1 MKTIALFFG
10 GLSNEAAVS
19 IMSARNI
26 AASLDKRH
34 FRLRLVYWR
43 KSDRRF
49 YLVKGFSS
57 AELKAGRE
65 LRIEEFKRS
74 FEVALPITHG
84 RYGEDGIL
92 QAIFESQGVKYCGC
106 RVLGSALCMDKGAF
120 KDMMKASGIEQV
132 GYWIIDYKA
141 DSASEIAAKMRQIK
155 KMLPG
160 LLFIKPANS
169 GSSVGVS
176 RVSKPT
182 ELPSALRLAKQ
193 HDSRVI
199 IEKGLAGPREIEVAV
214 LGNSELL
221 VSQPGEL
228 ALAKDFY
235 DYNDKYT
242 RGEAKPVIPARLSSA
257 QMKRVRELATRA
269 YRLANCQGFARVDF
283 FLSRGRFY
291 LNEIN
296 TLPGFTD
303 ISMFPMLMAESG
315 LDYKEL
321 LRRII
326 NLALLIS

>member
-26 AASLDKRH
+26 ATSLDKRH

-49 YLVKGFSS
+49 YLVKGFSL

-65 LRIEEFKRS
+65 LRIEDFKRS
-74 FEVALPITHG
+74 FDVAFPITHG
-84 RYGEDGIL
+84 RYGEDGTL

-141 DSASEIAAKMRQIK
+141 DGASEIAAKIREAK

-176 RVSKPT
+176 RVSEKQ
-182 ELPSALRLAKQ
+182 ELHSALRLAKR
-193 HDSRVI
+193 HDSRII
-199 IEKGLAGPREIEVAV
+199 IEEGLAGLREIEVAV
-214 LGNSELL
+214 LGNSQLL
-221 VSQPGEL
+221 VSRPGEL
-228 ALAKDFY
+228 FLAKEFY
-235 DYNDKYT
+235 NYDDKYKL
-242 RGEAKPVIPARLSSA
+242 GEAKQVIPAKLSPSQA
-257 QMKRVRELATRA
+257 KQVRELAARA

-283 FLSRGRFY
+283 FFSRGRFY

-303 ISMFPMLMAESG
+303 ISMFPMLMADSG
-315 LDYKEL
+315 LNSREL
-321 LRRII
+321 LKRII
-326 NLALLIS
+326 SLAY